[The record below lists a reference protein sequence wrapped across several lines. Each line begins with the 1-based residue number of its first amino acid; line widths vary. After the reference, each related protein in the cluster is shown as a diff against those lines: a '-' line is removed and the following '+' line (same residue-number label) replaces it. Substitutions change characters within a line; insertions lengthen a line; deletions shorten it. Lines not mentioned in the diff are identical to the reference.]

1 MRARRLAVDPVASYV
16 DKWRAEFE
24 RHIDEGGCPFDEQ
37 SPIASLYH
45 EPIVTPA
52 AGVAP

>member
-1 MRARRLAVDPVASYV
+1 MPVASYV
-16 DKWRAEFE
+16 THFREDFQ
-24 RHIDEGGCPFDEQ
+24 RHIDEGGCPFVEQ

-45 EPIVTPA
+45 EPFVTPA